1 MEFMK
6 QHRRALY
13 IALALCVVAAGVTGY
28 LVTNRK
34 APTQQASAN
43 QPVVD
48 VKPPVV
54 TPVKPDLPVLI
65 AGDRKASL
73 GAGIELLARLKASG
87 IGKASFQVRG
97 SRE

>member
-1 MEFMK
+1 MK
-6 QHRRALY
+6 VDLPH
-13 IALALCVVAAGVTGY
+13 AAGVHERGE
-28 LVTNRK
+28 RI
-34 APTQQASAN
+34 
-43 QPVVD
+43 
-48 VKPPVV
+48 VV
-54 TPVKPDLPVLI
+54 TLDEHDALQLNGRALEREALVAEVQRLVAVKPDLPVLI